1 LKGKFLKDIKCSNL
15 TVNGKPNM
23 TTFDYEM
30 DIHNV
35 EPEILTKLRIDPAEQ
50 VSVLGHIA
58 LFLSIKF

>member
-1 LKGKFLKDIKCSNL
+1 
-15 TVNGKPNM
+15 M